1 MSNIHLSKE
10 AHIFSHFGRVGQFHL
25 TEQVKLLRV
34 DRRPTSP
41 RRPNLKMTATIDVKS
56 LSTVT
61 STTDVHHVPC
71 DIDHDG
77 EAKVSK
83 YFVTGIRGETGIS

>member
-1 MSNIHLSKE
+1 
-10 AHIFSHFGRVGQFHL
+10 
-25 TEQVKLLRV
+25 
-34 DRRPTSP
+34 
-41 RRPNLKMTATIDVKS
+41 MTATIDVKS